1 MRVYSRCTQID
12 VLLGYI
18 TTAKAKPLKSLVLN
32 TLYEHGRSMLDV
44 AAHIDEELKMVAA
57 EEVANEKKK
66 DPAREG
72 RLATMHAAVQ
82 AIVSKYAVEGG
93 ASAEAGPSASAD

>member
-1 MRVYSRCTQID
+1 MR
-12 VLLGYI
+12 
-18 TTAKAKPLKSLVLN
+18 
-32 TLYEHGRSMLDV
+32 
-44 AAHIDEELKMVAA
+44 A

-82 AIVSKYAVEGG
+82 AIVSKYAVASEGG
-93 ASAEAGPSASAD
+93 ASAEAGPSGSAD